1 MTTVDHSADPACN
14 GTADDGNNNNTA
26 SSSTIDNHYGSH
38 TASSYESA
46 FFYSPGEYNDWL
58 CATVKSVLLASSSS
72 SLSTAPHATITPS
85 SNHDDTASAMQ
96 QQERRRRVLMDVGGG
111 TGNFTRALLTA
122 MNDDNGDEQWEAIVV
137 DPYLRPNDNND
148 DVDGGVES
156 STKTSMDT
164 AASIKNDGIRFVV
177 ASARDFIQTT
187 ITTTTTTT
195 EEKEEEKCDDTKI
208 QNSDN
213 DNDELFWKS
222 GYDCVLLK
230 EVIHHIDPTE
240 RVAIFTGLK
249 HGFFVSSSPSSSSII
264 SRNTPSLLIVTRPK
278 HDINYPLWPQACDVW
293 SMNQP
298 CTQQI
303 VSDLQLAGYNN
314 VIVQI
319 YTYPCTVQLGRW
331 LRMIKNRFWSTF
343 ATFTNEELYLGCEY
357 IVNEAQ
363 SKSSAAEN
371 GQSSSSSSS
380 VTIENNN
387 DFVLQFEERLVFI
400 TASVV

>member
-1 MTTVDHSADPACN
+1 MTAVDHSADPACN
-14 GTADDGNNNNTA
+14 GNDGNNNNNTA
-26 SSSTIDNHYGSH
+26 SSSSTTIDHHYGSH

-58 CATVKSVLLASSSS
+58 CATVKSVLASSSS
-72 SLSTAPHATITPS
+72 TSST
-85 SNHDDTASAMQ
+85 SNHDDTAMQ
-96 QQERRRRVLMDVGGG
+96 QQQGRRRRILMDVGGG
-111 TGNFTRALLTA
+111 TGNFTRALLAA
-122 MNDDNGDEQWEAIVV
+122 MNNDDDDDDERWEAIVV
-137 DPYLRPNDNND
+137 DPYLHPNDDED
-148 DVDGGVES
+148 DDDAHDEADGGVES
-156 STKTSMDT
+156 STRTSLGT
-164 AASIKNDGIRFVV
+164 AASKKNDGIRFVV

-187 ITTTTTTT
+187 VTTTT
-195 EEKEEEKCDDTKI
+195 EEEEKCDDDAKI
-208 QNSDN
+208 QNSDDD

-249 HGFFVSSSPSSSSII
+249 HGFLVSSLSPSSSSSIG
-264 SRNTPSLLIVTRPK
+264 SRNNSELTSPSLLIITRPK
-278 HDINYPLWPQACDVW
+278 HDINYPLWPKAYDIW
-293 SMNQP
+293 STNQP

-314 VIVQI
+314 VTVQI

-357 IVNEAQ
+357 IVKEATRS
-363 SKSSAAEN
+363 SKTS
-371 GQSSSSSSS
+371 
-380 VTIENNN
+380 
-387 DFVLQFEERLVFI
+387 VLQFEERLVFI